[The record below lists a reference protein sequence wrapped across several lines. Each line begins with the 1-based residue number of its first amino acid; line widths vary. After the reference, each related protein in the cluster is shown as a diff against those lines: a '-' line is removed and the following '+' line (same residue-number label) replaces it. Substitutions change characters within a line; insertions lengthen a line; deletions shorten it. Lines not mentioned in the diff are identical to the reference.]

1 MEKKHECCT
10 PKGQVPRYVDCV
22 GCDKKPIEGATLSYA
37 EAQKDSFNIMEKKQ
51 TAVDYLV
58 EKLFKIRNN
67 TTEVKETNSK
77 SIIDQ
82 AKQMEKEQMKEAA
95 LDNVTTNEKLRKIF
109 EIQFEQYYNETYGG
123 SDE

>member
-1 MEKKHECCT
+1 MEKKE
-10 PKGQVPRYVDCV
+10 
-22 GCDKKPIEGATLSYA
+22 
-37 EAQKDSFNIMEKKQ
+37 

-58 EKLFKIRNN
+58 EQLFKIRNN
-67 TTEVKETNSK
+67 TTEVKEMNSK

-109 EIQFEQYYNETYGG
+109 EIQFEDFYNETYGG
-123 SDE
+123 TK